1 MNKDINE
8 EISRCII
15 KMLLKEP
22 FYAHFLSGVIREI
35 TDQVFEFFM
44 GLPAYKKAADKTK
57 MSTTQAQMLVDLQ
70 KALDEKISKI
80 L

>member
-35 TDQVFEFFM
+35 TDQVPTAAVGFKAVKIALYVNEKC
-44 GLPAYKKAADKTK
+44 LSKKRRKNTIDV
-57 MSTTQAQMLVDLQ
+57 SS
-70 KALDEKISKI
+70 I
-80 L
+80 